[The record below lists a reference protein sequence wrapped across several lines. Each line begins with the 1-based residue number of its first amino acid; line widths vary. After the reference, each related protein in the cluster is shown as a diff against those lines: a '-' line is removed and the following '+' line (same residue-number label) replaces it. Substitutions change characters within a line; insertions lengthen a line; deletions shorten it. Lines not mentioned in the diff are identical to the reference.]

1 MQNEAVF
8 KELLQFQSSGATLAC
23 TEDNLWFN
31 ENPNYAN
38 FVAALQEGVRNKNVR
53 GTILIATDKEII
65 WASGSRSV
73 DVNGDIVTP
82 LTTYEIGS
90 LTKMYTASIVFQ
102 LIDEGKLSLTDRL
115 TKFFPAYLKANAIT
129 IFDLLHMRS
138 GIIDFANDCET
149 FFQNEKALVDAFDN
163 GEITDDVFLEHL
175 FALDLI
181 FEPGS
186 KKEYSNTNYVL
197 LAMIIEQITGKR
209 YQENVQ
215 ERVFAPLGMAHS
227 SSTTFGDVTSV
238 PEGKAGYMKE
248 YQTARGAGDL
258 HSNVLDLLKFNRAF
272 FQEEIVSHE
281 AKTAMLDFVDGYGCG
296 WKVSDEIADTVLH
309 YGGTNAY
316 CSMNVV
322 LHASDSKRRCYL
334 FMLSCREETKEHEHR
349 EERPDESP
357 ATDNEA
363 AQGNNE
369 AEAFDSYQFVID
381 LSVKYLNTGDSY

>member
-163 GEITDDVFLEHL
+163 GEITDDVFLENL

-227 SSTTFGDVTSV
+227 SSTTFGF
-238 PEGKAGYMKE
+238 
-248 YQTARGAGDL
+248 
-258 HSNVLDLLKFNRAF
+258 SNAF
-272 FQEEIVSHE
+272 
-281 AKTAMLDFVDGYGCG
+281 
-296 WKVSDEIADTVLH
+296 KV
-309 YGGTNAY
+309 
-316 CSMNVV
+316 
-322 LHASDSKRRCYL
+322 
-334 FMLSCREETKEHEHR
+334 
-349 EERPDESP
+349 
-357 ATDNEA
+357 
-363 AQGNNE
+363 
-369 AEAFDSYQFVID
+369 
-381 LSVKYLNTGDSY
+381 